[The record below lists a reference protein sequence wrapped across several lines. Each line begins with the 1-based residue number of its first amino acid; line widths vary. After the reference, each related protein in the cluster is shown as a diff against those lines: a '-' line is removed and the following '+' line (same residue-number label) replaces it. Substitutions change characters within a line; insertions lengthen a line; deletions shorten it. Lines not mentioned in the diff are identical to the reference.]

1 MNSTLRALNGFGL
14 GARAGEQR
22 RIGDPRGW
30 LRAQLQGDAPV
41 LRAPADASPDAIADA
56 VRAFRTVGQVDVTA
70 RTEPEARRQARQQAR
85 RALVGIA
92 AAESRAALTARVTA
106 ERPFVERLVAFWSNH
121 LCVSVGA
128 KILVAPFAGSYEREA
143 IRPHVLGRFEDMLL
157 ASAMHPAMLVYLDNF
172 QSVGPTSV
180 GARAARGRGQGGQQA
195 RGLNENYARELL
207 ELHTLGVDGGYTQ
220 QDVQELAK
228 ILTGWTVAGLA
239 RAQQQMGPVGNR
251 RPARGRMAQG
261 SVDERLGFSFQELR
275 HEPGVKT
282 VLGVRYAE
290 AGIEEG
296 QRVIRALTRHPSTA
310 RFLATKL
317 VAHFVSD
324 QPPASAVERIARAY
338 RDTDGDLRAV
348 SAALVE
354 LPEAWT
360 ADARKFRT
368 PQDWLVAVVRAF
380 AAPEAG
386 AASMPLLR
394 QLRHPI
400 WSPQAPKGFG
410 DTTQEW
416 ADPDSLLN
424 RAELART
431 IARRMRAQRIDPR
444 ILVDVVDAPA
454 GDPLHTLLADNTI
467 APDERIALALAGPAF
482 QWR

>member
-14 GARAGEQR
+14 GARPGEQR

-30 LRAQLQGDAPV
+30 LRAQLQGDAPL
-41 LRAPADASPDAIADA
+41 LRAPAEGSPDAIADA
-56 VRAFRTVGQVDVTA
+56 VRAFRQIGQVDLTT
-70 RTEPEARRQARQQAR
+70 RTEPEERRQTRQRARRG
-85 RALVGIA
+85 LVAIA
-92 AAESRAALTARVTA
+92 AAESRAALTERVTTA
-106 ERPFVERLVAFWSNH
+106 RPFVERLVAFWSNH
-121 LCVSVGA
+121 LCVSIDA
-128 KILVAPFAGSYEREA
+128 KILVAPLAGSYERDA
-143 IRPHVLGRFEDMLL
+143 IRPHVLGRFEDMVL
-157 ASAMHPAMLVYLDNF
+157 ASATHPAMLVYLDNF
-172 QSVGPTSV
+172 QSVGPKSQ
-180 GARAARGRGQGGQQA
+180 GAQAGRRRGQGGQQA

-239 RAQQQMGPVGNR
+239 RAQQ
-251 RPARGRMAQG
+251 RMR
-261 SVDERLGFSFQELR
+261 SSTDERLEFAFQELR
-275 HEPGVKT
+275 HEPGSKS

-290 AGIEEG
+290 GGVEEG
-296 QRVIRALTRHPSTA
+296 QRAIRALARHPSTA

-317 VAHFVSD
+317 VTHFVSD
-324 QPPASAVERIARAY
+324 QPAAPAVERIARVY

-360 ADARKFRT
+360 ANARKFRT
-368 PQDWLVAVVRAF
+368 PQDWLVGVVRAF
-380 AAPEAG
+380 DAPEAG

-444 ILVDVVDAPA
+444 ILLEVVDVPA